1 MQTTS
6 NVWQSLWQSGS
17 ARLEARA
24 TIGGTVYDGISAPVL
39 SRATMGSG
47 LGAGNAVSAS
57 CAFSL
62 RSASDSI
69 PKAAA
74 VAVEMRLTD
83 GTTNSEWLPAGTF
96 YISRRAC
103 DPVTGRLSLECYDAL
118 LKANAVWTPSAGDW
132 PRSMAAVAAEL
143 AALLGVQQDGRNVI
157 HTGNDYQISQP
168 GAGAT
173 VRDVLSQI
181 GAAHGGNWIITPAN
195 RLRLVP
201 VVYDGDAVTVA
212 GVLGRMD
219 AGAAG
224 TISGIR
230 CVVDGQAFLTGDE
243 TGAVLSL
250 TGAIAAWGPL
260 LEDDVIGERWQPFQ
274 LSGAVYDPA
283 AELGDIITAG
293 ANGEASGPLCRETV
307 TLGALPRGD
316 IAAPGTEEAADEYPY
331 IGQAAKTLAVA
342 KAYADDV
349 SAAAADALDSALT
362 QLEIFNRLTGNGAA
376 QGLFLVNGQLY
387 VNASYISAGYLSDA
401 NNRNHWDLVNGEF
414 VTTRGKI
421 GSWTLSNGAL
431 TKTGGD
437 YMYSYDISID
447 PNNVKYKLKNN
458 PNDWTEQCMLTHEG
472 LSFGYKEGSLQY
484 CNSKMFFG
492 GEYGASNEPVSY
504 VGLRADG
511 PVASGEDRGF
521 MLYSGNSSSPGL
533 NVYAEMYVDRDVT
546 LHVPLPVASGGTGA
560 NTAAAARANLGAL
573 GASDVVNNL
582 TSQETQKP
590 LSAAQGKV
598 LNDKLKDRAAL
609 YTGAAVPD
617 NSTSYSLSEPY
628 TRFEYILINARTNVD
643 YQTMLVK
650 TDDITS
656 SSNYMFSA
664 FQNNQTGLTTAFSYM
679 AACVV
684 TFTDTM
690 HFKVNGSWT
699 NANWIL
705 KPVNIWGINRK

>member
-1 MQTTS
+1 MQSTS

-83 GTTNSEWLPAGTF
+83 GTTSSEWLPAGTF

-103 DPVTGRLSLECYDAL
+103 DPVTGRLSMECYDAL

-201 VVYDGDAVTVA
+201 VVNAGDAVTVA

-219 AGAAG
+219 AGAVG

-230 CVVDGQAFLTGDE
+230 CMVDGQAFLTGDE

-250 TGAIAAWGPL
+250 TGGLPAWGPL
-260 LEDDVIGERWQPFQ
+260 LEDDVIGARWQPFQ

-387 VNASYISAGYLSDA
+387 VNASYINTGYLSDA
-401 NNRNHWDLVNGEF
+401 NNRNHWDLVNGLFE
-414 VTTRGKI
+414 TNAGKI
-421 GSWTLSNGAL
+421 GNWTIANGGL
-431 TKTGGD
+431 TNNGGD
-437 YMYSYDISID
+437 YLHAFDIA
-447 PNNVKYKLKNN
+447 VN
-458 PNDWTEQCMLTHEG
+458 PNFIKYQDTFVPDGSMTRTLLDYYGMTGTYRENDLDECSSMLFH
-472 LSFGYKEGSLQY
+472 
-484 CNSKMFFG
+484 G
-492 GEYGASNEPVSY
+492 GEYDGDDRPVGWI
-504 VGLRADG
+504 GLRANG
-511 PVASGEDRGF
+511 PLGAGADRGF
-521 MLYSGNSSSPGL
+521 TLYSGNVTGTGRYPGL
-533 NVYAEMYVDRDVT
+533 NVNAELYVDREVT
-546 LHVPLPVASGGTGA
+546 LRVPLSTESGGAPAAIRSFQPFCGTLGPVQNTILVQQSNA
-560 NTAAAARANLGAL
+560 VHGGVLVIGVDQYYHGYAFLVTWNYLTQYEINWIVGSGSAPSVTFNYSAKTIAIQPGIGSNTFVFAAFPFAQLGTSTISVTAA
-573 GASDVVNNL
+573 
-582 TSQETQKP
+582 
-590 LSAAQGKV
+590 
-598 LNDKLKDRAAL
+598 
-609 YTGAAVPD
+609 
-617 NSTSYSLSEPY
+617 
-628 TRFEYILINARTNVD
+628 
-643 YQTMLVK
+643 
-650 TDDITS
+650 
-656 SSNYMFSA
+656 
-664 FQNNQTGLTTAFSYM
+664 
-679 AACVV
+679 
-684 TFTDTM
+684 
-690 HFKVNGSWT
+690 
-699 NANWIL
+699 
-705 KPVNIWGINRK
+705 